1 MTKSDPQTIRVHP
14 LIGIP
19 LINKGDN
26 LVQLILDAI
35 EANKLILKDGSIL
48 VLAQKIVSKA
58 EDRFVNL
65 KTIKPTALAIEY
77 SVKTDKDPRLVELI
91 LQESKSVIRHRKGVL
106 VVENHQGLIMA
117 NAGIDHSNVEQ
128 DPENDWV
135 LLLPENPD
143 KSAASLHNELLRKT
157 GCKLGV
163 IINDSI
169 GRAWRNG
176 TIGTAIGVAGL
187 SSIVDLRGRADLF
200 GNQLRVS
207 EEAIADELASAA
219 SLIQGQA
226 DEGLPV
232 VLIEGYRT
240 SSQHIPASELIRPEE
255 KDLFR

>member
-1 MTKSDPQTIRVHP
+1 LTKSDPQTIRIHP
-14 LIGIP
+14 LLGIP
-19 LINKGDN
+19 LINKGDH
-26 LVQLILDAI
+26 LCQLILDAI

-65 KTIKPTALAIEY
+65 KTVKPTALAIDY

-91 LQESKSVIRHRKGVL
+91 LQQSKSVIRHRKGVL
-106 VVENHQGLIMA
+106 VIENHQGLIMA

-128 DPENDWV
+128 DPESDWV

-157 GCKLGV
+157 GCKIGV

>member
-1 MTKSDPQTIRVHP
+1 MAKSDPHTIRIHA
-14 LIGIP
+14 LLGIP
-19 LINKGDN
+19 LINKADN
-26 LVQLILDAI
+26 LCQLILDAI

-135 LLLPENPD
+135 LLLPEKPD

-157 GCKLGV
+157 GCKIGV

-187 SSIVDLRGRADLF
+187 SSIVDLRGQADLF

-219 SLIQGQA
+219 SLMQGQA

-232 VLIEGYRT
+232 VLIEGYHT

>member
-1 MTKSDPQTIRVHP
+1 MTKSDPQTISIHP
-14 LIGIP
+14 LLGIP
-19 LINKGDN
+19 LINKGDH
-26 LVQLILDAI
+26 LCQLILDAI

-65 KTIKPTALAIEY
+65 KTVKPTALAIDY

-157 GCKLGV
+157 GCKIGV

-232 VLIEGYRT
+232 VFIEGYRT